1 MFHICWITL
10 ECVCVLIIAYGIFFN
25 GTFNFIFFYSSSKFY
40 VNWEAYGCGWREA
53 PQQCVTG
60 VLWCSRLF
68 IKCCSSRL
76 NTYGL
81 ECEISV
87 TAVSEGP
94 FVGLQSWTR
103 ILRVLCIL
111 HARTCAH
118 THAHTRTHWLSML
131 TPVGRL
137 FIQVYTDVT
146 YCIIATFTLLS
157 LPRGVK
163 RNMSLGAC
171 RSSL

>member
-1 MFHICWITL
+1 M
-10 ECVCVLIIAYGIFFN
+10 EYFN
-25 GTFNFIFFYSSSKFY
+25 RMFNFIFFYSSSKFY

-53 PQQCVTG
+53 PQQCVTE

-68 IKCCSSRL
+68 IRCCSSRL
-76 NTYGL
+76 NTCGL
-81 ECEISV
+81 ECEVSV
-87 TAVSEGP
+87 AAVSEGP

-118 THAHTRTHWLSML
+118 THMHARAHSDWVCWHRWGACLFRSTQML
-131 TPVGRL
+131 HIASLLRL
-137 FIQVYTDVT
+137 L
-146 YCIIATFTLLS
+146 CS

-163 RNMSLGAC
+163 RNMSLGVC